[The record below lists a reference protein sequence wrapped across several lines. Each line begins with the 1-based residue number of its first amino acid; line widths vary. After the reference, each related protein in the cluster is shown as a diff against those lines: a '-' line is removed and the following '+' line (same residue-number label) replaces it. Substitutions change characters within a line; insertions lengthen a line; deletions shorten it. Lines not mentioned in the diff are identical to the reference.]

1 MELITK
7 TDGFIPKIDGFYD
20 YNYQNFKKLINFLEV
35 LTAFST

>member
-1 MELITK
+1 MEIITK
-7 TDGFIPKIDGFYD
+7 TDGLIPKTDGFYD